1 MKRTS
6 VDLLVARRLGLSRL
20 SADTVQQLQMQ
31 SLRKTVR
38 HAIANSS
45 FYWKQYG
52 EFDPDCL
59 QTREDLAK
67 MPFLSG
73 HDIQVEGHLLLC
85 VSQSKVER
93 VITLQTS
100 GSIGLPKRLS
110 FTAADLAGTSD
121 FFLHGMQSLIT
132 EDDNVLVLLPFE
144 QPASVGAF
152 LIDALAKGGFRA
164 EGMWPPKLDQRL
176 AEFVKHRR
184 ITSVVGLPQHLLA
197 LSGLVSF
204 GQIITMLVCSDYASP
219 LLRKRIEENCGCE
232 TFLHYGAT
240 ESGLG
245 GAVECSAHA
254 GCHIRES
261 DLLVEIIDP
270 QTGEQLA
277 DGMMG
282 EVVITTLGREAMPL
296 IRYRTGD
303 MACLDRTV
311 CVCGGMTARLDNIR
325 GRLNGCD
332 LGDGVRVFSQ
342 DIDDSLYILTGL
354 LDYRVTLDRYCGSDR
369 LLLEYIAVPGSAIS
383 AEEIQRVVIQVPGIR
398 ESVASGKLVFGEFQK
413 VEGFAATH
421 TLKRTIL
428 DIRTKEVKYATCS

>member
-6 VDLLVARRLGLSRL
+6 VDVLVARRLGVDKLSV
-20 SADTVQQLQMQ
+20 DTLQQLQMK

-45 FYWKQYG
+45 FYKENYA
-52 EFDPDCL
+52 ECAPDSL
-59 QTREDLAK
+59 QSPCDIAK
-67 MPFLSG
+67 IPFLTG
-73 HDIQVEGHLLLC
+73 RDIQVEGHRLLC

-100 GSIGLPKRLS
+100 GSTGLPKRLS
-110 FTAADLAGTSD
+110 FTVSDLAGTSD

-132 EDDNVLVLLPFE
+132 ENDHVLVLLPFE
-144 QPASVGAF
+144 PPASVGAI
-152 LIDALAKGGFRA
+152 LLDALNQGGFSA
-164 EGMWPPKLDQRL
+164 EGMWPPRLDQGL
-176 AEFVKHRR
+176 YEYSMSRR

-197 LSGLVSF
+197 LSELVSPAK
-204 GQIITMLVCSDYASP
+204 ISTMLVCSDYASP
-219 LLRKRIEENCGCE
+219 LLRKRIEKNCGCE

-245 GAVECSAHA
+245 GAVECAAHA

-270 QTGEQLA
+270 LTGEQLP

-303 MACLDRTV
+303 MAYLDRTV
-311 CVCGGMTARLDNIR
+311 CVCGGVTARICNIR
-325 GRLNGCD
+325 GRQNGCE
-332 LGDGVRVFSQ
+332 LGNGLRVCSQ
-342 DIDDSLYILTGL
+342 DLDDRLYMLAGL
-354 LDYRVTLDRYCGSDR
+354 LDYRVTLDDACGSNR
-369 LLLEYIAVPGSAIS
+369 LQIDYITAPGYAIS
-383 AEEIQRVVIQVPGIR
+383 AEEMQNVIVQVPAIG
-398 ESVASGKLVFGEFQK
+398 ESVANGKLVFGEFQQ

-428 DIRTKEVKYATCS
+428 DVRTREVKYATCS

>member
-6 VDLLVARRLGLSRL
+6 VDLLVARRLGV
-20 SADTVQQLQMQ
+20 ADVSTTTLRQLQMQ

-45 FYWKQYG
+45 LYRKQRAD
-52 EFDPDCL
+52 FDPDCL
-59 QTREDLAK
+59 QLPEDLAK
-67 MPFLSG
+67 LPFLTSS
-73 HDIQVEGHLLLC
+73 DIQTEGHRLLC

-100 GSIGLPKRLS
+100 GSTGLPKRLS
-110 FTAADLAGTSD
+110 FTAADIAGTSD

-132 EDDNVLVLLPFE
+132 EEDHVLVMLPFE
-144 QPASVGAF
+144 PPASVGAL
-152 LIDALAKGGFRA
+152 LIDALGQNGFSA
-164 EGMWPPKLDQRL
+164 EGMWPPRLDQQL
-176 AEFVKHRR
+176 AEYVVAEQ
-184 ITSVVGLPQHLLA
+184 ITSVVGLPQHLLI
-197 LSGLVSF
+197 LSELVSSC
-204 GQIITMLVCSDYASP
+204 QITTMLICSDYASP
-219 LLRKRIEENCGCE
+219 LLRKRIEVNCGCE

-311 CVCGGMTARLDNIR
+311 CVCGGVTARLCNIR
-325 GRLNGCD
+325 GRLEGCD
-332 LGDGVRVFSQ
+332 LGGGLRVFSQ
-342 DIDDSLYILTGL
+342 DIDDCVYMLSGL
-354 LDYRVTLDRYCGSDR
+354 LDYRVTLDTDCGIDR
-369 LLLEYIAVPGSAIS
+369 LQLEYITVPGSVIS
-383 AEEIQRVVIQVPGIR
+383 AEDIQRVIAQVPVIG
-398 ESVASGKLVFGEFQK
+398 ESVVDGRLVFGEFHK
-413 VEGFAATH
+413 VESFAATH

-428 DIRTKEVKYATCS
+428 DVRTKEVTYATCS